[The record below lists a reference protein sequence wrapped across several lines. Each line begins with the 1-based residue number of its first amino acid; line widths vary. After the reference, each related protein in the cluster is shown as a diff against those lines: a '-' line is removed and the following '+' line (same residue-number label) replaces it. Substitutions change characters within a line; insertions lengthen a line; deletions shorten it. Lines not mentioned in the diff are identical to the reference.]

1 LSFAC
6 CDDSFFFSGF
16 AGGLRCFIT
25 IHAMDPAAANQNAAM
40 HIPNQ
45 VPLYHGVE
53 SDGAGVGLGIGVAV
67 TVGVTDAVD
76 SGVYVGMNVGVTDVD
91 VGVPVGDAV
100 GVRI

>member
-53 SDGAGVGLGIGVAV
+53 SDGVGVGLGIGVAV

-76 SGVYVGMNVGVTDVD
+76 VGAYVGMVVVD
-91 VGVPVGDAV
+91 VGVGVVVG
-100 GVRI
+100 GVV